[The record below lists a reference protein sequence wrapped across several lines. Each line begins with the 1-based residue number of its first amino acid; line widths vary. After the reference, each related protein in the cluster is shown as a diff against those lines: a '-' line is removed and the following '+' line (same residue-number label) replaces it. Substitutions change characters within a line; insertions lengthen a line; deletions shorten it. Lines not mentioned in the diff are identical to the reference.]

1 MKHWLAVLALV
12 LAGTF
17 TAGGAHDA
25 LASPAQPADRAGAP
39 AAEIFATSNTAIIT
53 DPNDPR
59 LQTRLVGFAHQ
70 VTDIVADAGGDPD
83 GSTLLNGVF
92 WDAGLQLTT
101 YERSREFNV
110 DRVSTVQLHDDAA
123 VIRDRFHQQS
133 VLTFEP
139 LPSTSPRAQAIEV
152 RVPGIDVR
160 QLHDGLVADPTAR
173 DHLGGGS
180 VTLGGRLLL
189 VAGLADLALVQ
200 RFVVS
205 LGGSWA
211 ASTVRF
217 GAEEFV

>member
-1 MKHWLAVLALV
+1 MKHWLAVLALAFV
-12 LAGTF
+12 STF
-17 TAGGAHDA
+17 AAGGAHDA
-25 LASPAQPADRAGAP
+25 LAAPVRPADHAGTP
-39 AAEIFATSNTAIIT
+39 TAEIFATSNTAIIT

-70 VTDIVADAGGDPD
+70 VTDIVADAGSDPD

-92 WDAGLQLTT
+92 WDSGLQQTT

-110 DRVSTVQLHDDAA
+110 DHVSTAQLHDDAA
-123 VIRDRFHQQS
+123 VIRDRFHQES
-133 VLTFEP
+133 VLTFEL
-139 LPSTSPRAQAIEV
+139 LPSASPRAQAIEV
-152 RVPGIDVR
+152 RVPGINVR

-180 VTLGGRLLL
+180 VTLGGQLLL

-211 ASTVRF
+211 ASTLRF